1 MMNLRLAAIAS
12 HLDRARDNSSCR
24 NGARAVRG
32 NAAADEE
39 EEARRV
45 ISWAEIQRHQMKDD
59 AWVVIDGVV
68 YDITEFIKDESG
80 HPGGSEIPLE
90 YAGKDATEFWTGE
103 CRNALAVC
111 VSNGSSKRK
120 RMMHLA

>member
-1 MMNLRLAAIAS
+1 MTSLRRLPAIAS
-12 HLDRARDNSSCR
+12 HLRARDSSSR
-24 NGARAVRG
+24 RHGARAVRG
-32 NAAADEE
+32 SAAA
-39 EEARRV
+39 EEAARRI

-103 CRNALAVC
+103 CRNALAV
-111 VSNGSSKRK
+111 SNGSSSKRK
-120 RMMHLA
+120 LRMIHLA